1 MALGW
6 LQGAGAYQ
14 NLKRQSPSW
23 QQAQGRGDRAGSF
36 ERKLNLEACA
46 MRAIYK
52 ICDAA
57 EWAEVHR
64 PTESYQKEFF
74 ESGGDLGDAP
84 DLVP

>member
-14 NLKRQSPSW
+14 KLKWGKHPAGSKH
-23 QQAQGRGDRAGSF
+23 RAAGTVRGSF

-57 EWAEVHR
+57 EWAEAHR
-64 PTESYQKEFF
+64 PTEIS
-74 ESGGDLGDAP
+74 
-84 DLVP
+84 